1 MPIVLRTGPDAIA
14 LPAGK
19 LRCMSAD
26 ATTVQAPRFL
36 VDSLQKFVSEHG
48 GSASAVLQ
56 PVGRLGVRITLV
68 GADGVLGDQMADD
81 MPIATAAVAAVDQL
95 TEAEGW
101 DRELTTT
108 ADPRPGHWAK
118 MAGWVARQ
126 VRFPKARNE

>member
-1 MPIVLRTGPDAIA
+1 
-14 LPAGK
+14 
-19 LRCMSAD
+19 MSAD
-26 ATTVQAPRFL
+26 SATVQAPRFL

-56 PVGRLGVRITLV
+56 SVGRVGVRITLV

-81 MPIATAAVAAVDQL
+81 MQTATAAVAAVDQL
-95 TEAEGW
+95 TDAEGW
-101 DRELTTT
+101 DRELTTA

-126 VRFPKARNE
+126 VRFPKARNEQ